1 MADLLSGAS
10 EDTGVV
16 GQGSAPLP
24 RVSPAGHGTA
34 TFYLGSHHATSRWWA
49 LGVPLFVSVRVLRKR
64 RTIAATAPWALDS
77 GAFSEISAHG
87 RFQTSESEYVESVQR
102 LAGLSDLLTWV
113 APRDWM
119 CEPFILNR
127 TGLTVR
133 EHQRRTVASFLSLR
147 DQLGPLVVPVLQGYT
162 PTEYLDCYRLYKAE
176 GVELE
181 RESVVGLGSVCK
193 RSGTR
198 EAKQLVTYL
207 ALGFGLRLHGFGIK
221 GDTFKACRSL
231 LASADSM
238 AWSAA
243 ARREGR
249 DSNSP
254 AEAMRWRASLLD
266 ISRGSDTDQLA
277 ERLSSRRR

>member
-1 MADLLSGAS
+1 MADLLSRAS
-10 EDTGVV
+10 EDTRVMGHE
-16 GQGSAPLP
+16 STALP
-24 RVSPAGHGTA
+24 RVSPAEHGAA

-49 LGVPLFVSVRVLRKR
+49 LGVPLFVSVRVVR
-64 RTIAATAPWALDS
+64 RRRSIAASTPWALDS

-87 RFQTSESEYVESVQR
+87 RFQTSEAEYVENVRR
-102 LAGLSDLLTWV
+102 LASLSGHLQWV
-113 APRDWM
+113 APRDYM
-119 CEPFILNR
+119 CEPFILAK

-133 EHQRRTVASFLSLR
+133 EHQRRTVSSFLSLR
-147 DQLGPLVVPVLQGYT
+147 DQLGPLVIPVLQGYT
-162 PTEYLDCYRLYKAE
+162 ASEYLDCLRLYKAE

-181 RESVVGLGSVCK
+181 QERVVGLGSVCK

-198 EAKQLVTYL
+198 EAKQLLTYL

-254 AEAMRWRASLLD
+254 AEAMRWRADLLD
-266 ISRGSDTDQLA
+266 LPPVHA
-277 ERLSSRRR
+277 